1 MKLIALVIGLA
12 LERMLTHLLH
22 LRELRWFDRYFDW
35 GLAQMRD
42 RPSWAAW
49 LIGVAVLLVPVLP
62 VVIIAASLLSADIF
76 WDVPYFLFAVL
87 VLLFSLG
94 PRDLGAEVDEYCESV
109 ENNRFE
115 ESQRIAK
122 ELLETEPPRDFG
134 RRELAVEEA
143 VLVQAN
149 NRIFGVVFFFVA
161 FGPIGA
167 WLFRVGDLFRRRA
180 VYEAHREA
188 APERAQPYDRVEQL
202 HGILAWVPA
211 RLTCLGYAL
220 AGSFEEAMRAWRS
233 YGENIVGQR
242 FFHINDEL
250 VAAVGQA
257 ALARPADDAISAEGV
272 AAALRLVTRTVFI
285 WVTVIA
291 LMTLFGWAV

>member
-12 LERMLTHLLH
+12 LERVLTHLLH

-42 RPSWAAW
+42 RPAWAAW

-62 VVIIAASLLSADIF
+62 VVIIAISLLTADIF

-94 PRDLGAEVDEYCESV
+94 PRDLGAEVHEYCESV
-109 ENNRFE
+109 EDNRFE

-122 ELLETEPPRDFG
+122 ELLETEPPRDHG

-180 VYEAHREA
+180 VYEAQRND

-220 AGSFEEAMRAWRS
+220 AGSFEEALRAWRS
-233 YGENIVGQR
+233 YGEHVAGQR

-257 ALARPADDAISAEGV
+257 ALARPAYEDVSAECA

>member
-1 MKLIALVIGLA
+1 MKLIALVLA
-12 LERMLTHLLH
+12 LGLERVVTHLLH

-35 GLAQMRD
+35 GLARMRN
-42 RPSWAAW
+42 RPPWQRW
-49 LIGVAVLLVPVLP
+49 LIGLGVLLLPILP
-62 VVIIAASLLSADIF
+62 VVIIAVSLLTADIF

-94 PRDLGAEVDEYCESV
+94 PRDLGAEVRDYCETV
-109 ENNRFE
+109 ELGKVE

-122 ELLETEPPRDFG
+122 ELLETDAPRDHG
-134 RRELAVEEA
+134 RRQLAVEEA

-149 NRIFGVVFFFVA
+149 NRIFGVVFFFVV

-167 WLFRVGDLFRRRA
+167 WLFRISDLFRRRA
-180 VYEAHREA
+180 VYEAQRNN
-188 APERAQPYDRVEQL
+188 APERAQPYDQVELQ
-202 HGILAWVPA
+202 HGVLAWVPA

-220 AGSFEEAMRAWRS
+220 AGSFEDALSAWRH
-233 YGENIVGQR
+233 YGEQAASR
-242 FFHINDEL
+242 FFDINDEL
-250 VAAVGQA
+250 VAAVGRA
-257 ALARPADDAISAEGV
+257 ALARPVDELVDIDCV
-272 AAALRLVTRTVFI
+272 NAAMRLMKRTLFI